1 MGRPMIE
8 AVRVGLN
15 QLVLWYDGTRIQT
28 WPAFLSTVPD
38 TLFLPSAT
46 DFGRRFDTERMTD
59 QRHAAAEKIVRNLPG
74 LEAKNGRIILKGVGL
89 LTLTPH
95 GYCVSPDGSKLRA
108 SYVEDPKGKGWVRLL
123 AKLMLGREPRT
134 RVVIRALSVEGAE
147 LRFDG
152 KKWFGGSLRKAQLL
166 ADGIP
171 TYPFHGDDADLPTLR
186 TLLRDHSWWA
196 LGEWRDDPLL
206 KGAENCR
213 FTGTLQEHLSL
224 HDVGL
229 GLRGPFEILLHLG
242 VLQTQDNLCWI
253 DRGAAI
259 RELGKDLSAEFGW
272 EATSKALPIEQ
283 MVANQVR
290 ELRSDTGYVIAS
302 DLRQALRREGIENP
316 DAEIARLQ
324 SEGKLVIEA
333 EDFGQARH
341 GEGLF
346 GDPRKQMVQIRV
358 LTGSAR

>member
-1 MGRPMIE
+1 MIE
-8 AVRVGLN
+8 PVRVGLN

-28 WPAFLSTVPD
+28 WPAFLVAVPEA
-38 TLFLPSAT
+38 LHLPSAT
-46 DFGRRFDTERMTD
+46 DFGRQFDTERMTD
-59 QRHAAAEKIVRNLPG
+59 RRHAAAEKVIRNLPG
-74 LEAKNGRIILKGVGL
+74 LESKNGRIILKGVGL
-89 LTLTPH
+89 LNLTPH
-95 GYCVSPDGSKLRA
+95 GYSVSPDGRRLRA
-108 SYVEDPKGKGWVRLL
+108 AYIDDPKGKGWVRLL
-123 AKLMLGREPRT
+123 AKIMLAREPRT

-152 KKWFGGSLRKAQLL
+152 KKWFGGSLRNAQLI
-166 ADGIP
+166 ADEVPI
-171 TYPFHGDDADLPTLR
+171 YPFRGDDGDFPTLR
-186 TLLRDHSWWA
+186 TLLREHSWWA
-196 LGEWRDDPLL
+196 LGEWRNDPLL
-206 KGAENCR
+206 KEAENCR

-229 GLRGPFEILLHLG
+229 ALRGPFEILLHLG
-242 VLQTQDNLCWI
+242 VLQAQGKLCWI
-253 DRGAAI
+253 NRGAAI
-259 RELGKDLSAEFGW
+259 RELGEDLSAEFGW
-272 EATSKALPIEQ
+272 ESTTKALSIENL
-283 MVANQVR
+283 VANQVK

-358 LTGSAR
+358 MIGSAR